1 MPLIGHFLRTRT
13 RALWRLLRSLLH
25 VLHGLWVIRTQFAG
39 WSEAQRAERIRVW
52 STDALRI
59 GGLAVQTSGE
69 PPVPTVPVLVVC
81 NHISWLDILVMQ
93 SVYPV
98 RFVSKADVAAWP
110 LVGSLVTG
118 SGTVLIERER
128 RSDVLRVIQ
137 VMAQHLKQGEA
148 LAVFPEGTTGDTGPH
163 GHTVLRFHA
172 NLIQAA
178 IDAATPIQP
187 WALRYH
193 DARTGIQT
201 HAPAYVGDTSLIA
214 SIWSVLCA
222 EPMLAKVHCGQ
233 SRVHAAA
240 ERKLI
245 AQELHGEVA
254 GLLRGM

>member
-1 MPLIGHFLRTRT
+1 LPWYYLRTRL
-13 RALWRLLRSLLH
+13 RAFWRLLRSLLH
-25 VLHGLWVIRTQFAG
+25 VLHGLWVIRIHFPN

-69 PPVPTVPVLVVC
+69 PPVPSTPVLVVC

-110 LVGSLVTG
+110 VVGPLVTG

-193 DARTGIQT
+193 DERTGHIT
-201 HAPAYVGDTSLIA
+201 HAADYVGDTSLIA
-214 SIWSVLCA
+214 SSGACSA
-222 EPMLAKVHCGQ
+222 QSPCSPKCTAAKAAFTPPQ
-233 SRVHAAA
+233 SAN
-240 ERKLI
+240 
-245 AQELHGEVA
+245 
-254 GLLRGM
+254 